1 MRCFTSRGVRVMV
14 SIGGITYVKAW
25 NAALS
30 QGATLLGQKAAEK
43 PSTRGVGTQP
53 PNTCEGDVGVGA
65 TTYAIPIP
73 MAALR
78 RR

>member
-30 QGATLLGQKAAEK
+30 QGATLLGQKAAALA
-43 PSTRGVGTQP
+43 TRGVGTQP